1 MEELFK
7 ALAVSASGLRAQSQR
22 MRIIAENMANAKS
35 LPQSPDQE
43 PYRRKILTFSNR
55 LDRALGVD
63 VVKVNKV
70 QFDQSAFTRR
80 YDPSHPGANADGYVQ
95 QPNVTVL
102 IESMDMREAQRT
114 YEANLSMI
122 STARAM
128 LMRTIGIIN

>member
-80 YDPSHPGANADGYVQ
+80 YEPSHPGANAEGYVQ

>member
-55 LDRALGVD
+55 LDRAVGVD

-70 QFDQSAFTRR
+70 QFDQSEFKRR
-80 YDPSHPGANADGYVQ
+80 YDPSHPGANGEGYVRE
-95 QPNVTVL
+95 PNVIALV
-102 IESMDMREAQRT
+102 EAMDMREAQRT

-128 LMRTIGIIN
+128 LMRTIGLIN

>member
-7 ALAVSASGLRAQSQR
+7 ALSVSASGLRAQSQR

-55 LDRALGVD
+55 LDRAMGVD
-63 VVKVNKV
+63 VVTVNKV

-80 YDPSHPGANADGYVQ
+80 YDPSHPGANDEGYVQ
-95 QPNVTVL
+95 QPNVTALV
-102 IESMDMREAQRT
+102 EAMDMREAQRT

>member
-7 ALAVSASGLRAQSQR
+7 ALAISASGLRAQSQR
-22 MRIIAENMANAKS
+22 MRIIAENMANSKS

-43 PYRRKILTFSNR
+43 PYRRKVLTFSNR
-55 LDRALGVD
+55 LDRALGVE

-70 QFDQSAFTRR
+70 QFDQSEFRQR
-80 YDPSHPGANADGYVQ
+80 YDPSHPGANDEGYVL
-95 QPNVTVL
+95 QPNVTAL
-102 IESMDMREAQRT
+102 IEMMDMREAQRT

>member
-7 ALAVSASGLRAQSQR
+7 ALSVSASGLRAQSQR

-55 LDRALGVD
+55 LDRAMGVA
-63 VVKVNKV
+63 VVTVNKV

-80 YDPSHPGANADGYVQ
+80 YDPSHPGANDEGYVQ
-95 QPNVTVL
+95 QPNVTALV
-102 IESMDMREAQRT
+102 EAMDMREAQRT

>member
-7 ALAVSASGLRAQSQR
+7 ALSVSASGLRAQSQR

-43 PYRRKILTFSNR
+43 PYRRKILTFSSR

-80 YDPSHPGANADGYVQ
+80 YDPSHPGANDEGYVL
-95 QPNVTVL
+95 QPNVTAL

>member
-1 MEELFK
+1 
-7 ALAVSASGLRAQSQR
+7 

-55 LDRALGVD
+55 LDRAMGVD

-80 YDPSHPGANADGYVQ
+80 YDPSHPGANDEGYVQ
-95 QPNVTVL
+95 QPNVTALV
-102 IESMDMREAQRT
+102 EAMDMREAQRT

>member
-80 YDPSHPGANADGYVQ
+80 YDPGHPGANDEGYVL
-95 QPNVTVL
+95 QPNVTTL
-102 IESMDMREAQRT
+102 IEAMDMREAQRT

>member
-43 PYRRKILTFSNR
+43 PYRRKILTFSSQ

-80 YDPSHPGANADGYVQ
+80 YDPSHPGANDEGYVL
-95 QPNVTVL
+95 QPNVTAL

-128 LMRTIGIIN
+128 LMRTIGVIN

>member
-55 LDRALGVD
+55 LDRAMGVD

-80 YDPSHPGANADGYVQ
+80 YEPSHPGANDEGYVR
-95 QPNVTVL
+95 QPNVTAL
-102 IESMDMREAQRT
+102 IEAMDMREAQRT

>member
-1 MEELFK
+1 MGEHGAAADALRRALERVRELADPSPQLLFQYAD
-7 ALAVSASGLRAQSQR
+7 ALVLSGQ
-22 MRIIAENMANAKS
+22 
-35 LPQSPDQE
+35 
-43 PYRRKILTFSNR
+43 

-80 YDPSHPGANADGYVQ
+80 YDPSHPGANDEGYVL
-95 QPNVTVL
+95 QPNVTAL

>member
-70 QFDQSAFTRR
+70 QFDQSAFKRL
-80 YDPSHPGANADGYVQ
+80 YDPSHPGANADGYVR
-95 QPNVTVL
+95 QPNVTAL

>member
-80 YDPSHPGANADGYVQ
+80 YDPSHPGANDEGYVL
-95 QPNVTVL
+95 QPNVTAL

>member
-43 PYRRKILTFSNR
+43 PYRRKILTFSSQ

-80 YDPSHPGANADGYVQ
+80 YDPSHPGANDEGYVL
-95 QPNVTVL
+95 QPNVTAL

>member
-22 MRIIAENMANAKS
+22 MRIIAENMANARS

-55 LDRALGVD
+55 LDRAMGVD

-80 YDPSHPGANADGYVQ
+80 YDPSHPGANDEGYVR
-95 QPNVTVL
+95 QPNVTALV
-102 IESMDMREAQRT
+102 EAMDMREAQRT

>member
-43 PYRRKILTFSNR
+43 PYRRKILTFSSR

-80 YDPSHPGANADGYVQ
+80 YDPSHPGANDEGYVL
-95 QPNVTVL
+95 QPNVTAL